1 MPECFGYAGLP
12 SKITHIIW
20 RRHLAVFVCTHA
32 VSPTMQVT
40 EFIDMASGKGMS
52 TGGQK
57 TVVLG
62 ESFGAMLGIRLG
74 QLR

>member
-1 MPECFGYAGLP
+1 
-12 SKITHIIW
+12 
-20 RRHLAVFVCTHA
+20 
-32 VSPTMQVT
+32 MQVT
-40 EFIDMASGKGMS
+40 EFIDMTSGKGVIS
-52 TGGQK
+52 AEQK